1 MNNLEVCALNSKL
14 RLTDYLHERS
24 WGSTSIVALLPTNIV
39 TLCKVRPVEWSLVLR
54 STHKKGTS
62 VAHRITYAVFL
73 SGLAASVFAF
83 NTAPIANQ
91 DIATLVGH
99 KGGNDWLVHLKNQ
112 PGQSIAH
119 NASVKGDKSLT
130 KVGIDEVT
138 TGSIAVSTEIK
149 KGTIPQRI
157 NRAAKG
163 PRVVQSTAQKPPK
176 DFNAGSILERHSMFA
191 PLDQGKEQALA
202 FVKPKTHEAALQVA
216 SLFHPKRQEPVTVV
230 KDLPVMIASLVKQSV
245 PNILA
250 YAPEPEVKHSPFSA
264 VLVQPKVTKRV
275 PKLNKNDH
283 QWAADPLPKNSYS
296 RRQQRCLAEGIY
308 FEARGERVKGQA
320 AVSQVILNRVR
331 NPHYP
336 NSICGVVYQN
346 KHWYN
351 RCQFSFACDRIRDR
365 INDKA
370 SFETAKYVARETTH
384 NRIWLKKV
392 GSSTHYHAT
401 YVSPRWARTMKRVGK
416 IGVHIFY
423 RTYGGGWS

>member
-1 MNNLEVCALNSKL
+1 M
-14 RLTDYLHERS
+14 
-24 WGSTSIVALLPTNIV
+24 
-39 TLCKVRPVEWSLVLR
+39 R
-54 STHKKGTS
+54 STQNKGNT
-62 VAHRITYAVFL
+62 VASKVTYAVFL

-99 KGGNDWLVHLKNQ
+99 KGGSDWLVHLKNQ

-119 NASVKGDKSLT
+119 NASVSGSNSLAQ
-130 KVGIDEVT
+130 VGIDETT

-157 NRAAKG
+157 NQAAKG
-163 PRVVQSTAQKPPK
+163 PRVVQSTAAQPPK
-176 DFNAGSILERHSMFA
+176 DFNAGSVLERHSMFD
-191 PLDQGKEQALA
+191 PLDQGKQQALA
-202 FVKPKTHEAALQVA
+202 FVKPKTNKAALQVA
-216 SLFHPKRQEPVTVV
+216 SLFHRKKKEPVTVV
-230 KDLPVMIASLVKQSV
+230 KDLPVMVASLVKESTS
-245 PNILA
+245 NIRA

-264 VLVQPKVTKRV
+264 VLVKPKVTKRV
-275 PKLNKNDH
+275 PKLHKKDH
-283 QWAADPLPKNSYS
+283 KWAADPLPKNSFS

-308 FEARGERVKGQA
+308 FEARGEPVRGQA

-351 RCQFSFACDRIRDR
+351 RCQFSFACDRIKDR
-365 INDKA
+365 INDKKR
-370 SFETAKYVARETTH
+370 FETAKYVARETTH
-384 NRIWLKKV
+384 NRIWLKQV

-401 YVSPRWARTMKRVGK
+401 YVNPRWAKTMKRVGK
-416 IGVHIFY
+416 IGLHIFY
-423 RTYGGGWS
+423 RTYNGGWS